1 MSEIYREIGN
11 LHTLIAK
18 LSTKIDMQ
26 NESIEFLKH
35 RIADLSGEME
45 FNRLTERSKVFKMD
59 FDVNNIPID
68 KKYLGNSP
76 FQSTNTRW

>member
-18 LSTKIDMQ
+18 LSAKIDMI
-26 NESIEFLKH
+26 NESIEVLKH
-35 RIADLSGEME
+35 KITDLSGEIE

-59 FDVNNIPID
+59 FEANNIPID

-76 FQSTNTRW
+76 FQSTRW

>member
-18 LSTKIDMQ
+18 LSAKIDIM
-26 NESIEFLKH
+26 NESIEVLKH
-35 RIADLSGEME
+35 KIADLSGEIE

-59 FDVNNIPID
+59 FDTNNIPID

-76 FQSTNTRW
+76 FQSNNTRW

>member
-18 LSTKIDMQ
+18 LSAKIDMM
-26 NESIEFLKH
+26 NESIEVLKH
-35 RIADLSGEME
+35 KIADLSGEME

-59 FDVNNIPID
+59 FDANNIPID

-76 FQSTNTRW
+76 FQSNNTRW

>member
-1 MSEIYREIGN
+1 MSEIYREIGA

-18 LSTKIDMQ
+18 LSAKIDIQ
-26 NESIEFLKH
+26 NESIEVLKH
-35 RIADLSGEME
+35 KIADLSGEIE

-59 FDVNNIPID
+59 FDTNNIPID

-76 FQSTNTRW
+76 FQSNNSRW

>member
-18 LSTKIDMQ
+18 LSAKIDMM
-26 NESIEFLKH
+26 NESIEVLKH
-35 RIADLSGEME
+35 KIADLSGEIE
-45 FNRLTERSKVFKMD
+45 FSRLTERSKVFKMD
-59 FDVNNIPID
+59 FDTNNISID

-76 FQSTNTRW
+76 FQNTNTRW